1 MEAINRGV
9 VLRGRRLTD
18 GWYWGGGSKQRGR
31 IGVEVVNGGA
41 VLGWRWLTEGWYWG
55 GVA

>member
-18 GWYWGGGSKQRGR
+18 GWYWGGGSKQRGG

-55 GVA
+55 GGG